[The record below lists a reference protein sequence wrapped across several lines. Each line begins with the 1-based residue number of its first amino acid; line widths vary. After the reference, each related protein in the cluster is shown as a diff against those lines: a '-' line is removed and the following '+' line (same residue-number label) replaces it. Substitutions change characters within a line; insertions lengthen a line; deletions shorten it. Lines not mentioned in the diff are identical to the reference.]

1 MEQAGLDRRPRMEA
15 PVIKPIR
22 TCRFAHLAASR
33 PAEKSL
39 LTSSSAA
46 LAAFVALALLG
57 GCDGYFFD
65 GYYAS
70 QMWRLFQQIGGAF
83 RF

>member
-1 MEQAGLDRRPRMEA
+1 MEV

-39 LTSSSAA
+39 LTSSSVA
-46 LAAFVALALLG
+46 LAALVALALLG

-65 GYYAS
+65 GYYTRE
-70 QMWRLFQQIGGAF
+70 MWRLIQHIAGAF

>member
-22 TCRFAHLAASR
+22 TCRFAHLAESR

-39 LTSSSAA
+39 LTSSSVA
-46 LAAFVALALLG
+46 LAAFVALALLAA
-57 GCDGYFFD
+57 CDGYFFE
-65 GYYAS
+65 GYYGRE
-70 QMWRLFQQIGGAF
+70 MWGLLEHIGGAF